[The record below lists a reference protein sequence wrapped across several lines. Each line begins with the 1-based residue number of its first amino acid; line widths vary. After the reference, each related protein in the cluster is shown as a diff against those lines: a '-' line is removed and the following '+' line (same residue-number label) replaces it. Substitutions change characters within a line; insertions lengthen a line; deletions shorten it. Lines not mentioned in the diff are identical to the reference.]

1 MGGYLGPGER
11 SLVGENGPEIIEVA
25 GGGGLNV
32 TPNHRMGQHINVYV
46 DGQRLFRILDA
57 RTGRAVAMG
66 G

>member
-1 MGGYLGPGER
+1 
-11 SLVGENGPEIIEVA
+11 
-25 GGGGLNV
+25 
-32 TPNHRMGQHINVYV
+32 MGQHINVYV